1 MDAQSAAG
9 ATSGSAPASSTYDP
23 TATTNG
29 PSTSSDVGASFP
41 SDPESPG
48 TINPLRLHVVE
59 RPGRGRGVFASRHIP
74 AGTLLEDAPV
84 LVLTK
89 EQWEEGRMDDTIL
102 GEYGFCWSGG
112 GMALGLGIGES
123 RLAGGS
129 PGKRQMERRTRR
141 GGVWRGGYMRM
152 RVAGRS
158 ATCVGSLEDEKGG

>member
-1 MDAQSAAG
+1 MSGPSLGAPAPGDISAQ
-9 ATSGSAPASSTYDP
+9 TSSTLPPASSTTTTADASTSLLADP
-23 TATTNG
+23 TAPPTDSS
-29 PSTSSDVGASFP
+29 PSLPDDAG
-41 SDPESPG
+41 SPG

-89 EQWEEGRMDDTIL
+89 EQWEDGRMDDTIL

-123 RLAGGS
+123 CSDGRWE
-129 PGKRQMERRTRR
+129 MRR
-141 GGVWRGGYMRM
+141 RM
-152 RVAGRS
+152 
-158 ATCVGSLEDEKGG
+158 

>member
-1 MDAQSAAG
+1 MDAQLAG
-9 ATSGSAPASSTYDP
+9 ATPGPAQTSSVSSTLPDSSILPASS
-23 TATTNG
+23 
-29 PSTSSDVGASFP
+29 

-123 RLAGGS
+123 L
-129 PGKRQMERRTRR
+129 R
-141 GGVWRGGYMRM
+141 GGGW
-152 RVAGRS
+152 
-158 ATCVGSLEDEKGG
+158 E